1 MGLVKALLGLVLLTI
16 KRLGILV
23 CQGRSHDVVQCI
35 LDRQEISKSKEQTRG
50 LSQSLP
56 TGQLLVAK

>member
-16 KRLGILV
+16 KRLGILG
-23 CQGRSHDVVQCI
+23 CQGRSHHVVQCI